1 MSRGFWYRPC
11 FFSARL
17 VVYCVSAGMLL
28 IMLFADP
35 FHYQCGI
42 DFVCPGCGVK
52 TGVFNLLRGN
62 VEGAVR
68 CNPFSV
74 AVILAAVFSVVD
86 TFVGLIRK

>member
-1 MSRGFWYRPC
+1 MVQTVFLLRAACCLLCFSRY
-11 FFSARL
+11 ATHH
-17 VVYCVSAGMLL
+17 A
-28 IMLFADP
+28 FADP